1 MDSMHSHVDVSNFQ
15 SSIIRKDC
23 LRIGIGYL
31 EEPYGRLLY
40 LLFIS
45 LLLLQF
51 TFMTG
56 KIFVMLA

>member
-15 SSIIRKDC
+15 SSMIRKDY

-31 EEPYGRLLY
+31 EEAYGRLLY
-40 LLFIS
+40 LLLIT

-56 KIFVMLA
+56 KIFVM